1 MRPLASAVL
10 SIAVSVLA
18 TMLVRRLL
26 AVTGGSDESGNRG
39 APNSANVVVV
49 VMPIFVGNS
58 PTMKILGKRH
68 GGPPFLR
75 HRGRP
80 LK

>member
-18 TMLVRRLL
+18 TMLLRRLL
-26 AVTGGSDESGNRG
+26 AVTGGSGESGKTG

-49 VMPIFVGNS
+49 VMPIAVGNS

-68 GGPPFLR
+68 ASPPFLR

-80 LK
+80 QK